1 MMMPVFPGAPWVPKY
16 KGIEGELKYVDWK
29 EQVYGLLNAQELTE
43 TKKVDILIGALAGEA
58 KQQVNVLD
66 EAERNEVRKIFN
78 YLDTLYGDTIPV
90 AVLRSQFFG
99 CMQKPD
105 ESVKSFTLRLRKLG
119 CRLRQRSPTDAP
131 TDANLLD
138 QMLLGLREG
147 PLSNTLRAYVRH
159 NPGEDF
165 AAVHREALQLE
176 EEHNGSQRLQ
186 SMCLAVG
193 GTSAFS
199 PQKWKSHQVWE
210 EAFAVCQ
217 RISATKTGGDS
228 PEYVRPACRRGIQ
241 VPPNCETMIWGRTS
255 QKMRSK
261 DGLVLVEAISGSEQW
276 GVARTLSVVDRGR
289 LPVRVCNPHPY
300 PIKIGPYEKLG
311 RLYQVEETEIQGAG
325 DLSLTMGS
333 DGVVEVGVTEAV
345 EMGEPNPEVN
355 KLLTSVDLPPQQKVE
370 LQAFLQRW
378 KKVFSVDEEDVGRT
392 DLVQHSIHTGS
403 RRP

>member
-1 MMMPVFPGAPWVPKY
+1 MSCIKNDRGATTPFIGKCPTIELSMGGVRMTALLDTGSQVTLVQQQVMDSYFPQMINDQSLVFTLKAANGLTIPYSGYAIMDFEVEGLKIPE
-16 KGIEGELKYVDWK
+16 KGVVIVKDDCSTHPLIVGMNV
-29 EQVYGLLNAQELTE
+29 
-43 TKKVDILIGALAGEA
+43 IGACW
-58 KQQVNVLD
+58 
-66 EAERNEVRKIFN
+66 
-78 YLDTLYGDTIPV
+78 DTV
-90 AVLRSQFFG
+90 F
-99 CMQKPD
+99 K
-105 ESVKSFTLRLRKLG
+105 
-119 CRLRQRSPTDAP
+119 
-131 TDANLLD
+131 
-138 QMLLGLREG
+138 
-147 PLSNTLRAYVRH
+147 
-159 NPGEDF
+159 
-165 AAVHREALQLE
+165 
-176 EEHNGSQRLQ
+176 
-186 SMCLAVG
+186 G

-217 RISATKTGGDS
+217 RISTTKTGGDS

-345 EMGEPNPEVN
+345 EMGEPNSYAEVN

-370 LQAFLQRW
+370 LRAFLQRW